1 MYHPTSRALAV
12 LELLQAHRRISGSE
26 LARRLAIHPRTL
38 RRYIAILEEIGI
50 PIIAERGRHGAYM
63 LVPGFKLPPMM
74 FNDDEALA
82 LSIGLLAAQRLG
94 MTHAGA
100 VAASAQAKL
109 ERVMPE
115 RLQQQVRALTE
126 TVSLEAGRAAPD
138 VDSALLMQLSKAAQE
153 RQQVRLGYRSPQDE
167 HTERDVDP
175 FGIGH
180 RHGFWYLV
188 GRCHL
193 RQELRSFRLDRI
205 IAAQALSGRFE
216 RPEHFD
222 TLAHLADSLATQPRT
237 YLAEVELFTDLPHA
251 MNNLGNAI
259 GVFEPIA
266 RGVRMRSQ
274 VDDLDWLARE
284 LARLPFGFRVNSP
297 VLLRDALKKLA
308 GRLAMA

>member
-50 PIIAERGRHGAYM
+50 PITTERGRHGAYM
-63 LVPGFKLPPMM
+63 LMPGFKLPPMM

-82 LSIGLLAAQRLG
+82 LAVGLLAAQRLG
-94 MTHAGA
+94 MSHAGA

-115 RLQQQVRALTE
+115 RLQQQVRALRE
-126 TVSLEAGRAAPD
+126 TVRLESPYPVPD
-138 VDSALLMQLSKAAQE
+138 VDGELLMTLSRAAQE
-153 RQQVRLGYRSPQDE
+153 RNRVRLQYRAPQNGE
-167 HTERDVDP
+167 SLRDVDP
-175 FGIGH
+175 FGLGH
-180 RHGFWYLV
+180 RSGCWYLV

-205 IAAQALSGRFE
+205 TAARPLSIGFV

-222 TLAHLADSLATQPRT
+222 TLTHLADSLATLPRT
-237 YLAEVELFTDLPHA
+237 YLAEVELFTDVPQA
-251 MNNLGNAI
+251 MHSLGNAI
-259 GVFEPIA
+259 GVFEPIDGA
-266 RGVRMRSQ
+266 VLMRSQ

-284 LARLPFGFRVNSP
+284 LARLPFRFRVRGP
-297 VLLRDALKKLA
+297 AQLRRALRELA
-308 GRLAMA
+308 ERLAVA